1 MMALSP
7 INMDPIKEIHQVK
20 KLIDYAVDVCSNP
33 DIRFYNLQSGSQADV
48 VKMLE
53 LVRTQAQPRYKA
65 PLPSVAQLVLTEN
78 DGFNVENPGDVMALL
93 FETVVRV
100 NRNPTLWHTPGAG
113 GAAGEINTT
122 LNNFTH
128 GPSTL
133 AGSPEE
139 GVKAASYS
147 EALKKLEHIVLNRGP
162 F

>member
-1 MMALSP
+1 
-7 INMDPIKEIHQVK
+7 MDPIKEIHQVK
-20 KLIDYAVDVCSNP
+20 KLIDYAVGVCSDP
-33 DIRFYNLQSGSQADV
+33 EIRFYNLQSGSDADV

-53 LVRTQAQPRYKA
+53 LVRAQAQSRYKA
-65 PLPSVAQLVLTEN
+65 PLPSVDQLILTED
-78 DGFNVENPGDVMALL
+78 DGFNVENPGDIIAVL

-139 GVKAASYS
+139 GVKASHYS
-147 EALKKLEHIVLNRGP
+147 EALEKLRHIVLNRGP

>member
-1 MMALSP
+1 M
-7 INMDPIKEIHQVK
+7 K
-20 KLIDYAVDVCSNP
+20 KLIDYAVDVCADP
-33 DIRFYNLQSGSQADV
+33 DIRFYNLQSGSKADV
-48 VKMLE
+48 VAMLE
-53 LVRTQAQPRYKA
+53 LVRATIQPRYRA
-65 PLPSVAQLVLTEN
+65 PLPPVDQLVLTED
-78 DGFNVENPGDVMALL
+78 DGFSIENAGDIIALL

-113 GAAGEINTT
+113 GAVGEINTT

-139 GVKAASYS
+139 GVKAANYS
-147 EALKKLEHIVLNRGP
+147 EALKKLKHIVLNRGP